1 VVFGGWRGGQ
11 EVLPGFEQGTWLSGG
26 LVAMVA
32 AVVAV
37 AAEEEDA
44 RDEDEGAEDG
54 GEDGCVDV

>member
-1 VVFGGWRGGQ
+1 MVVGGWKKGR
-11 EVLPGFEQGTWLSGG
+11 EVLPGFEQGTWLAGG
-26 LVAMVA
+26 LVAMAA
-32 AVVAV
+32 AVVG

>member
-1 VVFGGWRGGQ
+1 VVVGGWKEGR
-11 EVLPGFEQGTWLSGG
+11 EVLPGFEQGTWLAGG
-26 LVAMVA
+26 LVAMAA
-32 AVVAV
+32 AVAG

>member
-1 VVFGGWRGGQ
+1 VVVGGWKEGR
-11 EVLPGFEQGTWLSGG
+11 EVLPGFEQGTWLAGG
-26 LVAMVA
+26 LVAMAAA
-32 AVVAV
+32 AVAG